1 MGTLTYFVSSST
13 KSIVEMKIG
22 FKRHIVI
29 QEKSAK
35 MRYLPRSM
43 WPQPGTN
50 E

>member
-1 MGTLTYFVSSST
+1 
-13 KSIVEMKIG
+13 
-22 FKRHIVI
+22 VI